1 MRAVAQRVAH
11 ASATVD
17 GETTGAIGRG
27 VVVLL
32 GVTHGELGRGGFL
45 PVAVPRGRRRLGH
58 AFARGTGAG
67 LPSGRD

>member
-32 GVTHGELGRGGFL
+32 GLTRGKRGGGGFV
-45 PVAVPRGRRRLGH
+45 PAAPPGAVAASTMRPLAAVGRATH
-58 AFARGTGAG
+58 W
-67 LPSGRD
+67 S